1 VQARKARE
9 GAGYTPVISVSTRA
23 VDDRM
28 ELRVRDNGTGIPAAV
43 RERIFSP
50 FFTTKAP
57 GKGTGLGLSL
67 SHNIIV
73 QANGGT
79 LTFETEEGRFTE
91 FVVTLPRK
99 AWRTA

>member
-1 VQARKARE
+1 
-9 GAGYTPVISVSTRA
+9 
-23 VDDRM
+23 M
-28 ELRVRDNGTGIPAAV
+28 EVRVRDNGMGIPAGV
-43 RERIFSP
+43 RERIFTP

-57 GKGTGLGLSL
+57 GKGMGLGLSL

-91 FVVTLPRK
+91 FVVTLPRRAPPRPAANK
-99 AWRTA
+99 RTA